1 MNILQTLHPPDKDYG
16 HMKVEEPK
24 TPFNYLYSEENDVT
38 DQVNPFDPN
47 VIAMKIGENE
57 VPKVLQEEEEEEEE
71 EDEDENLT
79 EEEKLKK
86 KEFEVKRKMH
96 YNEFQAVKLA
106 RKLLLEE
113 EEDEDEGENGDGDKN
128 VNIDEKGDS
137 NNSEPDFTEEH

>member
-24 TPFNYLYSEENDVT
+24 TPFSYYSEENDVT

-71 EDEDENLT
+71 DEDEDLT

-106 RKLLLEE
+106 RKLLEEE

-137 NNSEPDFTEEH
+137 NHSEPDFNEQH